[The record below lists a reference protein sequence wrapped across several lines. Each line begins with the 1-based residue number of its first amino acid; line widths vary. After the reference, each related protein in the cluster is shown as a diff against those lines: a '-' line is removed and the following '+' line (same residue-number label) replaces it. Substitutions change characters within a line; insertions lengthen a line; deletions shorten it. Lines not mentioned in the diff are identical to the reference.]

1 MKLRSFG
8 RRRSRALF
16 GCLIGL
22 LAIGGFAAAT
32 ATPATSRTATT
43 TTTSTAGPS
52 SVLPGGTS
60 LSIGI
65 TTPADGATV
74 PAAPLT
80 VQGTAEIG
88 QAAPLPN
95 TALIYVVD
103 VSGSTQ
109 TLGTSTT
116 CGNQNVYDTRAE
128 TTLDCE
134 LRAIK
139 ELNAAAIA
147 AGTVGQIGMIAF
159 GGASG
164 AGQLTDAVQ
173 LDLNQSSGIQ
183 LFVSPA
189 QHDASAFFGG
199 TSDLEVVLKSAYVD
213 PYVSAAAG
221 WPAPG
226 IDNGFTMF
234 TTKNVYGNTNFWA
247 AVKSVRDLAT
257 HTTLPNKL
265 VAFISDGASTRGS
278 PSNLGVSDALTGIT
292 GIKIDTFAVG
302 PDATCTGGSYG
313 SLRDISNATGGTCTL
328 LTDPADAADVVPG
341 VIASHLNAI
350 NLRVDGAPALAAT
363 TSPVLPASGP
373 ATVSWSRTI
382 SGLAPGS
389 HQLCG
394 EAFASDGGGGGSA
407 VDCIDV
413 IVKAP
418 PTITLSGGDD
428 PVTGVAGEVP
438 EGSSFAVGAS
448 VSDGATTWSSSGGTG
463 DCAFADPS
471 ALSTSVT
478 CDDDGLYALTLTADD
493 GVNPPV
499 SATEHLLVDNV
510 APSVGSSAP
519 PAPTPLGGPVTIAWP
534 FGDPGTN
541 DTFTCAI
548 DWGDGIIGVGT
559 IAGGACQGTHTY
571 TSAGAFNAIATVTD
585 DDGGAGSAGVSLVVD
600 SPPTIEFGAGG
611 GGGVA
616 GDEGTPVVIA
626 ALVGDDLTTPAL
638 SWTVAPG
645 AGVDA
650 GATCAFAEPH
660 AAITTVSCTDDGEWT
675 LTLTADDGVNPP
687 VAASEPLTL
696 ANVAPTLS
704 LAGGAAGLTVTV
716 TGTVGDAGSNDTH
729 DCTFDWNDGVTTT
742 VVGTCTAAHTYAPG
756 PASRTIDVTATDDDG
771 GAATASVTVLVNRA
785 PSCTGATVS
794 PNPLWPADHRYV
806 LVTVGGCTDADGDAI
821 TVHIDSVTQ
830 DEALNGAGDGDTSP
844 DARHESGNGRVSL
857 RAERRGSGD
866 GRVYTIAFTA
876 SDGLGGSTS
885 HTVTVGVPR
894 NAGGTAVKTP
904 GVSVN
909 SFG

>member
-43 TTTSTAGPS
+43 TTTSTAGPP

-147 AGTVGQIGMIAF
+147 AGTVGQIGMLAF

-278 PSNLGVSDALTGIT
+278 PTNLGVSDALTGIA

-350 NLRVDGAPALAAT
+350 NLRVDGAPALPAT
-363 TSPVLPASGP
+363 TTPVLPATGP

-389 HQLCG
+389 HHLCG

-478 CDDDGLYALTLTADD
+478 CDDDGLYALTLAADD

-499 SATEHLLVDNV
+499 SATEHRLVGPAGPDAARRSGDDRV
-510 APSVGSSAP
+510 AVRRSGHERHVHVRDR
-519 PAPTPLGGPVTIAWP
+519 LGRSDHRRRHDRRRRVS
-534 FGDPGTN
+534 GDAHIHVRRRVQC
-541 DTFTCAI
+541 DRH
-548 DWGDGIIGVGT
+548 GDGRRRRRGLGRRLARRRLAADDRVRRGRRRRRGGRRRH
-559 IAGGACQGTHTY
+559 AGRDRRARGRR
-571 TSAGAFNAIATVTD
+571 SD
-585 DDGGAGSAGVSLVVD
+585 
-600 SPPTIEFGAGG
+600 
-611 GGGVA
+611 
-616 GDEGTPVVIA
+616 
-626 ALVGDDLTTPAL
+626 
-638 SWTVAPG
+638 
-645 AGVDA
+645 DA
-650 GATCAFAEPH
+650 GAQL
-660 AAITTVSCTDDGEWT
+660 DGRSRRGRRRRRELRLRRAT
-675 LTLTADDGVNPP
+675 RRNYDRLVHRRRRVDADAHRGRRRQSARRRV
-687 VAASEPLTL
+687 
-696 ANVAPTLS
+696 
-704 LAGGAAGLTVTV
+704 GAA
-716 TGTVGDAGSNDTH
+716 
-729 DCTFDWNDGVTTT
+729 
-742 VVGTCTAAHTYAPG
+742 
-756 PASRTIDVTATDDDG
+756 
-771 GAATASVTVLVNRA
+771 
-785 PSCTGATVS
+785 
-794 PNPLWPADHRYV
+794 
-806 LVTVGGCTDADGDAI
+806 
-821 TVHIDSVTQ
+821 
-830 DEALNGAGDGDTSP
+830 
-844 DARHESGNGRVSL
+844 DARERRADAVARRRRGRPHRHRDGNGRRRGLGRHARLHVRL
-857 RAERRGSGD
+857 ERRRHDDCRGNVHGGAHVRAGSRVPHDRRDGD
-866 GRVYTIAFTA
+866 
-876 SDGLGGSTS
+876 
-885 HTVTVGVPR
+885 
-894 NAGGTAVKTP
+894 
-904 GVSVN
+904 
-909 SFG
+909 